1 MLMAIVSFRSFI
13 VCQLVLWA
21 GTVFAQ
27 AWPSKPI
34 RWIVPFAPAGAN
46 DITARLA
53 SERLTRALGQPV
65 VVENRPGA
73 GGTIGI
79 ELVAKSAPDGYTIV
93 SSSDSIT
100 STPHLYSKIG
110 FHPLRDFIPVTELGR
125 QPVVL
130 AAHRSLGVNSVAE
143 LVALARI
150 KPGLAYA
157 TSGAGS
163 QQHIV
168 PEWFASLAGIKL
180 THVPYKGGGQAIS
193 DFIAGQ
199 VPLASLG
206 SSPLIPHYKAGKIM
220 LLAQS
225 TRTRAPTLP
234 SVPTY
239 EEAGIKGLVLEQWI
253 GVFAPAGTPK
263 KIVARLNAEIVKAL
277 SDPKIRERFAEAA
290 LEPVGS
296 TPEEF
301 SKRVRA
307 GS

>member
-1 MLMAIVSFRSFI
+1 MAIGSFRSFL

-21 GTVFAQ
+21 GTVSAQ

-53 SERLTRALGQPV
+53 CERLTRALGQPV

-79 ELVAKSAPDGYTIV
+79 ELVARSAPDGYTIV

-157 TSGAGS
+157 TSGAGT
-163 QQHIV
+163 QQHIAA
-168 PEWFASLAGIKL
+168 EWFANLARPTLQVWQGEIARADDTYTL
-180 THVPYKGGGQAIS
+180 AQPAGRS
-193 DFIAGQ
+193 DFGGIGIQ
-199 VPLASLG
+199 GLC
-206 SSPLIPHYKAGKIM
+206 H
-220 LLAQS
+220 
-225 TRTRAPTLP
+225 RT
-234 SVPTY
+234 
-239 EEAGIKGLVLEQWI
+239 
-253 GVFAPAGTPK
+253 
-263 KIVARLNAEIVKAL
+263 VARRVPARQ
-277 SDPKIRERFAEAA
+277 DAA
-290 LEPVGS
+290 GDCGAPQC
-296 TPEEF
+296 
-301 SKRVRA
+301 
-307 GS
+307 